1 MGKAKKRSLHLGIN
15 NTFENITR
23 EQALEQIIKAFSQ
36 SHFDDS
42 VKDLIL
48 LFGISGEELLECG
61 AKYEDVI
68 SLKAVLK

>member
-23 EQALEQIIKAFSQ
+23 DQALEQIIKSFSQ
-36 SHFDDS
+36 KCFDDS

-48 LFGISGEELLECG
+48 LFGFSSEELLEGG
-61 AKYEDVI
+61 AKFEDVM